1 MVGETPPARLSCL
14 VVGNCCH
21 DVLIK
26 DGGVI
31 AESLGGAASF
41 ISAVLD
47 GFDVDCRYVSK
58 VGPDFA
64 YSVSHRPIVCS
75 SSQTTVFHAYFSSE
89 IKRRDRVLKRVR
101 ACDPIAASDLPDSE
115 FDFGL
120 AVGVG
125 GEILPETLEK
135 MIGICETVFVD
146 IQALIRIFD
155 PADGTVNHVDL
166 KQTGFFHLLPRIGFL
181 KASSDEAPYVDVEE
195 ARKRCR
201 ILVTNGNEGCTVFTE
216 NTELKIAPFPTIQVD
231 PTGAGDSF
239 LAGLVAGIAHGLTL
253 PDSAL
258 LGNFFGSLTV
268 RQMGHSKFD
277 SQLLQR
283 VKEEVDRRRVHHFG
297 SHERRDDDGDSHERR
312 DDDGDSH
319 ERFFRVLDAV
329 RTVMAP
335 YCLQEWPNSPRPK
348 CSDQQRLLLHSVCEE
363 PPINSVQNKQ

>member
-1 MVGETPPARLSCL
+1 MVGETPPARRSCL

-277 SQLLQR
+277 SQLLQ
-283 VKEEVDRRRVHHFG
+283 VVLAEELNR
-297 SHERRDDDGDSHERR
+297 GDSGFLDLNFALLENGKGLGSIRIAC
-312 DDDGDSH
+312 G
-319 ERFFRVLDAV
+319 RFSEGRNCYKLDTLARFELFGVNCYVVLYLNMSQLHLMKSIDAG
-329 RTVMAP
+329 
-335 YCLQEWPNSPRPK
+335 N
-348 CSDQQRLLLHSVCEE
+348 
-363 PPINSVQNKQ
+363 